1 MQCAYGRG
9 SVLRVRLRDGRGAV
23 CVLPTTVLALPY
35 FTSAFDKGPVR
46 VHVRVCVLYV
56 GSRVRSRVRL
66 RVAIDSFFTF
76 RLPLGE

>member
-46 VHVRVCVLYV
+46 VHVSMCVYV
-56 GSRVRSRVRL
+56 YVSLRCFRSRLYCRAREYVREY
-66 RVAIDSFFTF
+66 VC
-76 RLPLGE
+76 E